1 MRRDSAIV
9 DALAILLTSGGTALV
24 AVGLVRWVPVLMAF
38 AAAVAS
44 IANHAALGPK
54 LRGANEAIATLH
66 QLHLWWQGLTLIQK
80 RANANKTHL
89 VDMTEACVSHEL
101 SAFVSASLAAAKP
114 KKDGDGDDA
123 DAGAAGGAAD
133 APAAADGTARQRRR
147 PPGGGDG
154 R

>member
-1 MRRDSAIV
+1 MSEV
-9 DALAILLTSGGTALV
+9 YQVKGEVLLAKAD
-24 AVGLVRWVPVLMAF
+24 
-38 AAAVAS
+38 
-44 IANHAALGPK
+44 
-54 LRGANEAIATLH
+54 LRGAIRQFDEAIRLDESNPVP
-66 QLHLWWQGLTLIQK
+66 LYNKGLTLIQK

-123 DAGAAGGAAD
+123 DVGASGGAAD